1 MRNFFDK
8 IFFRSNNLD
17 YINGSIKKL
26 TKNSRAYLIFDA
38 INSYNSK
45 SEIRYVGGC
54 LRKIINNEKVEDIDL
69 ATNLIPDQ
77 VCNALKKQN
86 IDFFESGKTHGTI
99 TAIIEDFKFEITS
112 LREDV
117 STDGRHAKV
126 KFSQDWKE
134 DAQRRDFTINSI
146 YADSEGNLFDPFN
159 GKVDLKKGN
168 IRFIG
173 DPDKRIREDY
183 LRILRYIRFFLDYS
197 KNKHDSEIIKKIK
210 INIGGVQ
217 KLSKERLYDEL
228 KKMIRFDSIEKFSK
242 DRQSQELISM
252 IFPELRNL
260 NIFSKLNSYQKKL
273 LKDADFTLLLSL
285 MIIDETDN
293 ADYFLYK
300 FNIPKK
306 DQNRIKIIDKFY
318 KEKINSR
325 TFSETSMNKFF
336 YYNGRQSI
344 IDILSFNIIRSKKFD
359 KNLIDLIE
367 NYKTKIIPEM
377 PIKANEI
384 MNKYQISEGKQL
396 GLKLRQIEEEWVR
409 NDFNIS
415 DQQVDIIVKN

>member
-26 TKNSRAYLIFDA
+26 TKNSRAHLIFDA

-159 GKVDLKKGN
+159 GKGDLKKGN

-242 DRQSQELISM
+242 DRQSQELINM

-377 PIKANEI
+377 PIKAHEI